1 MPENAD
7 TFQTELMEL
16 SSVLKAIEKKTLENR
31 TRFNDADKTIKDFR
45 RLFDQDSS
53 RMNQAIFNDASP
65 EEIYNETL
73 RTITMLVEILARA
86 RKKTP
91 IPNDKP

>member
-1 MPENAD
+1 MAENVD
-7 TFQTELMEL
+7 IFQNELMDL
-16 SSVLKAIEKKTLENR
+16 SSVLKAIEKKTLANR
-31 TRFNDADKTIKDFR
+31 LRFNDSEKTIKDFR

-53 RMNQAIFNDASP
+53 RMNQAIFNDAST

-86 RKKTP
+86 KKK
-91 IPNDKP
+91 IPTVDHK